1 MALGESYEEFIE
13 KFKPKKTTD
22 DCYTPPAIYEA
33 VKDWAV
39 KEYGIDPAK
48 IVRPFYP
55 GGDYE
60 RFEYPKGCVVLDN
73 PPFSIL
79 SKILR
84 FYDERGIA
92 YFLFAPT
99 LTIFSAAK
107 NTRGGVSLLT
117 QSSSMR
123 MGGRGSAQA
132 LSRRLT
138 AHWRGVHQR
147 FIAHWWRQ
155 TKREGKNR
163 PQNRAEL
170 STHIRGMCYVPGI

>member
-1 MALGESYEEFIE
+1 MALGESYEEFVE

-39 KEYGIDPAK
+39 KEYGIDPDR

-60 RFEYPKGCVVLDN
+60 RFEYPKDCVVLDN

-84 FYDERGIA
+84 FYDERSIA

-99 LTIFSAAK
+99 LTIFSGAK
-107 NTRGGVSLLT
+107 NTRGGGVSSLT
-117 QSSSMR
+117 QSSSMKMAHR
-123 MGGRGSAQA
+123 SVRAS
-132 LSRRLT
+132 SRRLT
-138 AHWRGVHQR
+138 ARWRGVHPS
-147 FIAHWWRQ
+147 FIARSRQ
-155 TKREGKNR
+155 QIE
-163 PQNRAEL
+163 
-170 STHIRGMCYVPGI
+170 